1 MLGPVAAWDADGD
14 PVALGA
20 PRHREVLGRLLIAR
34 NRVVPVGRLVA
45 DLWEDADADVDGGG
59 HRGRDGDA
67 PVGGV
72 GAVRTFVAA
81 LRRALE
87 PERAPRQASRL
98 LVTQG
103 PGYVLHAGRD
113 VVDAWRF
120 EDTVARADSAAP
132 HAAVALWDQAL
143 GLWRGPVLADFPG
156 VRWAAAEQ
164 ARLEAL
170 RLHAV
175 ERRADAL
182 LATGGAREAAVDLEA
197 HVVAHP
203 WREDGWVLLAT
214 ALERSGRRG
223 DALEALRRARHTL
236 AESFGIEPGPAL
248 ARAEAQLLKGS
259 PASAEASGAVDGV
272 WGRAAAAWERAV
284 PTRSRARLH
293 ATAALLRDL
302 AVTGADGLE
311 EAREHRRDV
320 VAAAEATGDAEL
332 AARIIG
338 SYDVPAVWTR
348 ADDPDAAG
356 ELSRAAARAA
366 AALVPGD
373 SPALRARLLSV
384 VAVESRGDAAADGPI
399 PRAIG
404 PVGGGPA
411 WGTPA
416 GGAPARVTV
425 ESRGG
430 ATAEGLIPQAI
441 EPASGRPAR
450 GEPDGGGPA
459 QGRPADG
466 GPARATVESRRDA
479 AADGPIPPS
488 IEPADRRPARG
499 RPAEDEPARITVES
513 RRDATA
519 DRPIPPSIEPAGAGP
534 APVGPAGVT
543 AAGAGPTRA
552 ELPAAEPWRLRAERA
567 AEEAVRL
574 ARRLG
579 DPALLAFALNGAF
592 MQSFG
597 HCGGAAGREA
607 LGRELTDLA
616 VGHGLPGHE
625 VLGRLVHLQ
634 ALTALGELNAA
645 DAEAEEIDRLA
656 HRHER
661 PLARVFTSWF
671 RALRTC
677 ETEGWSAA
685 RPLYTRVL
693 AATADSGMPGL
704 AQGAPALVALVPF
717 MRGNGLPGP
726 TDFPELDAGPYQPWL
741 RPLLLAGAGATE
753 EARQALDEAPRPP
766 HDLLQEA
773 MWCLLARAASAVGH
787 EPILRRARDELTPAA
802 AELAGAGSGLVSFGP
817 VQHHVHA
824 IDLAL
829 DEGHLF

>member
-1 MLGPVAAWDADGD
+1 MDGVRFGLLGPVAAWDADGD

-45 DLWEDADADVDGGG
+45 DLWEDADTDVHGGG
-59 HRGRDGDA
+59 HRGGHGDA
-67 PVGGV
+67 PVGAV

-132 HAAVALWDQAL
+132 HAAIALWDQAL

-170 RLHAV
+170 RLHSV
-175 ERRADAL
+175 ERRADSL

-366 AALVPGD
+366 AALTPGD

-399 PRAIG
+399 PRAVEPASRRPARG
-404 PVGGGPA
+404 ELADGGPA
-411 WGTPA
+411 QGRPA
-416 GGAPARVTV
+416 SGGPARVTV
-425 ESRGG
+425 ESHGDG
-430 ATAEGLIPQAI
+430 PADVPIPQTI
-441 EPASGRPAR
+441 EPASRRPAP
-450 GEPDGGGPA
+450 GEPADGGPA

-466 GPARATVESRRDA
+466 GPAQA
-479 AADGPIPPS
+479 
-488 IEPADRRPARG
+488 
-499 RPAEDEPARITVES
+499 TVES

-519 DRPIPPSIEPAGAGP
+519 DRPTPQAIEPADRRPARGEPAGNGP
-534 APVGPAGVT
+534 APIGPAGVT
-543 AAGAGPTRA
+543 AAGAGPARA
-552 ELPAAEPWRLRAERA
+552 QPPAVEPWRLRAERA

-579 DPALLAFALNGAF
+579 DPGLLAFALNGAF

-597 HCGGAAGREA
+597 HCGGAPGREA

-616 VGHGLPGHE
+616 VGHDLPSHE

-634 ALTALGELNAA
+634 ALAALGEFTAA

-677 ETEGWSAA
+677 ENEGWSAA
-685 RPLYTRVL
+685 HPLYTQVL

-726 TDFPELDAGPYQPWL
+726 GDFPELEAGPYQPWL

-773 MWCLLARAASAVGH
+773 MWCLLARAAGAVGH
-787 EPILRRARDELTPAA
+787 ERILRRARDELTPAA
-802 AELAGAGSGLVSFGP
+802 SELAGAGSGLVSFGP

>member
-1 MLGPVAAWDADGD
+1 MLGPVAAWDADGV

-45 DLWEDADADVDGGG
+45 DLWEDAGADAD
-59 HRGRDGDA
+59 GDT
-67 PVGGV
+67 PVGAV

-120 EDTVARADSAAP
+120 EDTVTRAAAAAP

-170 RLHAV
+170 RLDAV
-175 ERRADAL
+175 ERRADSL
-182 LATGGAREAAVDLEA
+182 LSTGGAREAAVDLEA

-223 DALEALRRARHTL
+223 DALEALRRARHIL
-236 AESFGIEPGPAL
+236 SERFGIEPGPAL
-248 ARAEAQLLKGS
+248 ARAETQLLKGG

-284 PTRSRARLH
+284 PVRSRARLH

-348 ADDPDAAG
+348 ADDPDDAG

-366 AALVPGD
+366 AALAPGE

-399 PRAIG
+399 PRAVG
-404 PVGGGPA
+404 PTGGGPA
-411 WGTPA
+411 RRGPVGDRPDRRRTTR
-416 GGAPARVTV
+416 GGPDQVTV
-425 ESRGG
+425 QSDGEEAADGP
-430 ATAEGLIPQAI
+430 IPRAI
-441 EPASGRPAR
+441 GPADGRPT
-450 GEPDGGGPA
+450 DGG
-459 QGRPADG
+459 PADG
-466 GPARATVESRRDA
+466 GPADGGPTG
-479 AADGPIPPS
+479 DGPAHS
-488 IEPADRRPARG
+488 RPARG
-499 RPAEDEPARITVES
+499 RPAGGRPARVGSTGGG
-513 RRDATA
+513 T
-519 DRPIPPSIEPAGAGP
+519 DRVGAAGDRPAGAAAAWAAAPP
-534 APVGPAGVT
+534 AV
-543 AAGAGPTRA
+543 
-552 ELPAAEPWRLRAERA
+552 EPWRLRAERA

-579 DPALLAFALNGAF
+579 DPGLLAFALNGAF

-597 HCGGAAGREA
+597 HCGGASGREA

-616 VGHGLPGHE
+616 VGHGLPNHE
-625 VLGRLVHLQ
+625 VLGRLVRLQ
-634 ALTALGELNAA
+634 ALAALGELTTAG
-645 DAEAEEIDRLA
+645 AEAEEIDRLA

-661 PLARVFTSWF
+661 PLAGVFTSWF

-677 ETEGWSAA
+677 ETDGWSAA

-704 AQGAPALVALVPF
+704 AQGAPALVALVPY
-717 MRGNGLPGP
+717 MRGSNLPGP
-726 TDFPELDAGPYQPWL
+726 GDFPELEAGPYEPWL
-741 RPLLLAGAGATE
+741 RPLLLAGAGAGE
-753 EARQALDEAPRPP
+753 QARMALDEAPRPP

-773 MWCLLARAASAVGH
+773 MWCVLARAAGAVGH
-787 EPILRRARDELTPAA
+787 QRILRRAREELTPAVG
-802 AELAGAGSGLVSFGP
+802 ELAGAASGLVSFGP
-817 VQHHVHA
+817 VQHHLHA

-829 DEGHLF
+829 GDGSDV

>member
-1 MLGPVAAWDADGD
+1 MDGVRFGLLGPVAAWDADGV

-45 DLWEDADADVDGGG
+45 DLWENADTDTGG
-59 HRGRDGDA
+59 GRDGHRDRDGNA
-67 PVGGV
+67 PVGAV

-120 EDTVARADSAAP
+120 EDTVARAAAAAP
-132 HAAVALWDQAL
+132 HASVALWDQAL

-236 AESFGIEPGPAL
+236 AERFDIEPGPAL
-248 ARAEAQLLKGS
+248 ARAEAQLLKGG
-259 PASAEASGAVDGV
+259 PAEASGAVDGV

-284 PTRSRARLH
+284 PVRSRARLH

-311 EAREHRRDV
+311 EAREHRREV

-348 ADDPDAAG
+348 ADDPEDAG
-356 ELSRAAARAA
+356 ELSRGAARAA
-366 AALVPGD
+366 AALDPGD

-399 PRAIG
+399 PRAI
-404 PVGGGPA
+404 
-411 WGTPA
+411 
-416 GGAPARVTV
+416 
-425 ESRGG
+425 E
-430 ATAEGLIPQAI
+430 
-441 EPASGRPAR
+441 
-450 GEPDGGGPA
+450 
-459 QGRPADG
+459 PADG
-466 GPARATVESRRDA
+466 
-479 AADGPIPPS
+479 
-488 IEPADRRPARG
+488 EPH
-499 RPAEDEPARITVES
+499 
-513 RRDATA
+513 
-519 DRPIPPSIEPAGAGP
+519 
-534 APVGPAGVT
+534 
-543 AAGAGPTRA
+543 
-552 ELPAAEPWRLRAERA
+552 LAEPWRLRAGRA

-579 DPALLAFALNGAF
+579 DPGLLAFALNGAF

-597 HCGGAAGREA
+597 HCGGATDREA

-616 VGHGLPGHE
+616 VGHGLPNHE
-625 VLGRLVHLQ
+625 VLGRLVRLQ
-634 ALTALGELNAA
+634 ALAALGELTAA

-661 PLARVFTSWF
+661 PLAGVFTSWF

-677 ETEGWSAA
+677 ETDGWAAA

-693 AATADSGMPGL
+693 AETADSGMPGL

-717 MRGNGLPGP
+717 MRGNGLPSPGV
-726 TDFPELDAGPYQPWL
+726 DFPELDAGPYQPWL

-753 EARQALDEAPRPP
+753 QARQALDEAPRPP

-773 MWCLLARAASAVGH
+773 MWCLLARAAGTVGH
-787 EPILRRARDELTPAA
+787 ERILRRARDELASAA
-802 AELAGAGSGLVSFGP
+802 GELAGAGSGLVSYGP
-817 VQHHVHA
+817 IEHHVHA

-829 DEGHLF
+829 GDGSAA